1 MRGNV
6 CPTDYNAAVPLD
18 KQCFGDNPVIR
29 KVPAEGCGLL
39 RGDQW
44 VRQDFQYFLIIF
56 SKLGV
61 HYPPPRRQSPRAMS
75 LLASIFPHNS
85 IPSLEGSVI
94 YHSSAPEFD
103 LDTR

>member
-6 CPTDYNAAVPLD
+6 CPTDCNAAVPLD

-61 HYPPPRRQSPRAMS
+61 HYPPPSPAISPGYVSPRFDIPPQLNS
-75 LLASIFPHNS
+75 LTRGLRDL
-85 IPSLEGSVI
+85 SLICARV
-94 YHSSAPEFD
+94 
-103 LDTR
+103 